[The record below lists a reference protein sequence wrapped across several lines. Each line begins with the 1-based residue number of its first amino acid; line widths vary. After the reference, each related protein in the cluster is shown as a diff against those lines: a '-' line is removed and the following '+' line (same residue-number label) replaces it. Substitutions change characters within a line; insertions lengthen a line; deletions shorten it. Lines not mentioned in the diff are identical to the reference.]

1 MHNLDIEEDVRRFLV
16 DVASAPAAVILL
28 GNKSSY
34 QRHTAT
40 TSKRG
45 ILYPVYAQQ
54 AIKQV
59 LLLLQL
65 VALLRRGSPLSNEAI
80 NSGICSSTIVSK
92 YLGIQQLK
100 E

>member
-1 MHNLDIEEDVRRFLV
+1 MHIEENVRRFFLV

-28 GNKSSY
+28 GNKSTY
-34 QRHTAT
+34 QRHTVTT
-40 TSKRG
+40 TSKR
-45 ILYPVYAQQ
+45 ILYPVYAQPT
-54 AIKQV
+54 IKQV
-59 LLLLQL
+59 LLLLLQL